1 MLPCGLGGELGNIR
15 LVTGFCWNSSHSKK
29 VRHAKMAIRLIMK
42 QLQPI
47 DEYEEDAE
55 DEDEEDRYVGI
66 CSQHYRMWRPECG
79 SFALPEFQPQQ
90 YTECDI
96 NDSTTKLD
104 IASPESETRTIS
116 ACCKATMGCE
126 PTR

>member
-1 MLPCGLGGELGNIR
+1 MNEPIVILVDGPKKGRRITWAGELVMNTVLIKAENTVR
-15 LVTGFCWNSSHSKK
+15 RPKAKISYKRTPKNNKFFED
-29 VRHAKMAIRLIMK
+29 RHAKMAIRLIMK

-90 YTECDI
+90 YTEFDT
-96 NDSTTKLD
+96 TTK
-104 IASPESETRTIS
+104 S
-116 ACCKATMGCE
+116 
-126 PTR
+126 